1 MDTSDTS
8 PGSEGSG
15 KAFGDGTVNSSR
27 LFAYDCA
34 EGNLSFSWFAENDYV
49 LYNIFQYFYSLI
61 HGSLTRIQFPKQE
74 QDVSLFLVSFWKVK
88 QTSF

>member
-1 MDTSDTS
+1 MDTLDTS

-34 EGNLSFSWFAENDYV
+34 EGNLSFSWFAENDYT
-49 LYNIFQYFYSLI
+49 LQYFPVHFTIFSSISIL
-61 HGSLTRIQFPKQE
+61 
-74 QDVSLFLVSFWKVK
+74 
-88 QTSF
+88 